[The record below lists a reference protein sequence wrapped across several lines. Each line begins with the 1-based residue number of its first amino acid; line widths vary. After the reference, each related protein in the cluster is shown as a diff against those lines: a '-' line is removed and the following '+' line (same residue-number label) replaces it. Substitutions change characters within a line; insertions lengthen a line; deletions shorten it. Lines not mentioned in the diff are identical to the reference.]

1 MIQRV
6 QSLFLLGIVICMIL
20 FLVYPSWEEVDSAN
34 PKQRVELDAY
44 SLTKYSEGQ
53 DLKIQNTLYLAIL
66 AVLIAGLAVY
76 EIFNYKNRIFQR
88 KIGAVNSLILVA
100 LLATTYYLVFSGMR
114 VIEPSKNGTYELGFF
129 MVILAV
135 VLNILANRF
144 IMRDEK
150 LVRSADRMRG

>member
-6 QSLFLLGIVICMIL
+6 QSLFLLGIITCMIL
-20 FLVYPSWEEVDSAN
+20 FLIYPSWEKIDSTN
-34 PKQRVELDAY
+34 PKQKVVLDAY
-44 SLTKYSEGQ
+44 SLTKYMENQ
-53 DLKIQNTLYLAIL
+53 EQKIQNTLYLAII

-76 EIFNYKNRIFQR
+76 ELISFKDRILQR

-114 VIEPSKNGTYELGFF
+114 VIEPSKDGTYELGFF
-129 MVILAV
+129 MIIISV

-150 LVRSADRMRG
+150 LVRSADRMR